1 MRTARL
7 CGTAALGGAEA
18 AARREHRR
26 GRRCHKVL
34 LHALSVLVLALA
46 AAAGGCGYSSE
57 SLYRNDVR
65 TVCVPIFASK
75 EFRRELEFDL
85 TKAVVKT
92 IEDRTPYK
100 VVHDRNRADTELR
113 GEIIHLVTPVFSENL
128 QTHSAQ
134 DTQVILACWYEWKD
148 LRTGKVLARKEYVAA
163 DCSYAVAVGQDLDSA
178 TVEAVRRLAQKVVE
192 GMETDF

>member
-1 MRTARL
+1 MKTARP
-7 CGTAALGGAEA
+7 CGTAALGGAVA
-18 AARREHRR
+18 AAMPEHRR
-26 GRRCHKVL
+26 GRRCHTVL
-34 LHALSVLVLALA
+34 MHALSVFLLASA
-46 AAAGGCGYSSE
+46 AAAGGCGYSTE
-57 SLYRNDVR
+57 SLHRTDVR

-75 EFRRELEFDL
+75 EFRREVEFDL
-85 TKAVVKT
+85 TKAVVKM

-128 QTHSAQ
+128 QTRTPQ

-148 LRTGKVLARKEYVAA
+148 LRTGKVLARKEYVSANA
-163 DCSYAVAVGQDLDSA
+163 SYAVAVGQNLDSA
-178 TVEAVRRLAQKVVE
+178 TVETVRLLAQKIVE